1 MENNSF
7 LQFSRVESPIFIVFH
22 SSFVVGKYSFNLNC
36 RKVYL
41 FLYPVST
48 PSWNGHKQ
56 QSMILPL
63 LQPGQ
68 KVCKCSN
75 KQFNILYSA
84 VLISDFIFSKFSLFF
99 HSFSFPLQMWLCRIY
114 LHFRNWHSLSWI
126 YWSLNSIPNSKLL
139 ERNLSAISGGRG
151 EAQQWDPGVN
161 TGHWRY
167 CSWENINKTLR

>member
-1 MENNSF
+1 
-7 LQFSRVESPIFIVFH
+7 
-22 SSFVVGKYSFNLNC
+22 
-36 RKVYL
+36 
-41 FLYPVST
+41 
-48 PSWNGHKQ
+48 
-56 QSMILPL
+56 MILLL

-75 KQFNILYSA
+75 KQFNILYSP

-126 YWSLNSIPNSKLL
+126 YWSLNSIPNCKLL
-139 ERNLSAISGGRG
+139 ERNLSAISGSRG

-161 TGHWRY
+161 TGHWRF
-167 CSWENINKTLR
+167 CSWENITIRSVKPGQKFDFKSFIWLVLGPMGHRLWIMTGMWKRNKNTTFRS